1 MPISSG
7 IILLQHL
14 FIIAAAHTIRYK
26 SHYIFARSA
35 GAIMIV
41 SVQIKASVPATCL
54 EEIAGPTYTIW
65 DITRPLHFCPIH
77 TNRHILQT
85 CMCVIKILKKKEK
98 NLQFSSVPIG
108 DRRRTEKQTTTTTTK
123 LNFKLPIAFL
133 SFFL

>member
-1 MPISSG
+1 MFILYVKFIKIKIFFPYVVLRDRKLVQSLKCKVMPISSG

-98 NLQFSSVPIG
+98 NL
-108 DRRRTEKQTTTTTTK
+108 
-123 LNFKLPIAFL
+123 
-133 SFFL
+133 

>member
-1 MPISSG
+1 MFKLYVKFIKIKIFFPYVVLRDRKLLQSLKCKVMPISSG

-98 NLQFSSVPIG
+98 NL
-108 DRRRTEKQTTTTTTK
+108 
-123 LNFKLPIAFL
+123 
-133 SFFL
+133 

>member
-1 MPISSG
+1 MFILYVKFIKIKIFFPYVVLRDRKLVQSLKCKVMPISSG

-77 TNRHILQT
+77 TNRLILQT

-98 NLQFSSVPIG
+98 NL
-108 DRRRTEKQTTTTTTK
+108 
-123 LNFKLPIAFL
+123 
-133 SFFL
+133 